1 MNWWR
6 DLTWFNLD
14 FGKRWGLP
22 IVVLAIGIGAVLG
35 AVEWRFSGAK
45 HSLTSPRTITVTATP
60 TQETV
65 QAPAETKTV
74 VQTVTL
80 TPPVAQPDIV
90 TRVREVAI
98 PAQPNTVTKTVEAE
112 PKTTTVTVTETP
124 DRPGKGERGGN

>member
-22 IVVLAIGIGAVLG
+22 IVVLVVGIGAVLG
-35 AVEWRFSGAK
+35 AVEWRFSGAQ
-45 HSLTSPRTITVTATP
+45 HSLTSLRTTTVTVTP

-80 TPPVAQPDIV
+80 TPPVARPDIV

-112 PKTTTVTVTETP
+112 PKTTTVTITETP
-124 DRPGKGERGGN
+124 DRPGKSERGGN